1 MRIKNIGWSPMQKVL
16 KLKFINSL
24 MKLFKSFMLTAITV
38 SSTFITIEPTK
49 SQEKIEVT
57 PLIQSTKGL
66 SGKKISYPKW
76 KQAELRLLKVNIP
89 IGLKTPLH
97 IHPSPMLVYVQ
108 QGKLKH
114 SRGKTINYFRA
125 GESFIE
131 SNSGSPHFVES
142 VGKKPAVLFVGVSSA
157 VDLPTTINK

>member
-1 MRIKNIGWSPMQKVL
+1 MNI
-16 KLKFINSL
+16 
-24 MKLFKSFMLTAITV
+24 FKTILLTAITV
-38 SSTFITIEPTK
+38 SNAFITVEPTK
-49 SQEKIEVT
+49 SQERIEVT

-66 SGKKISYPKW
+66 SGKKISYPRW

-89 IGLKTPLH
+89 VGLKTPLH

-114 SRGKTINYFRA
+114 SRGETINYFSA

-131 SNSGSPHFVES
+131 RNSGSPHFVES
-142 VGKKPAVLFVGVSSA
+142 IGKKPAVLFVGF
-157 VDLPTTINK
+157 

>member
-1 MRIKNIGWSPMQKVL
+1 MNIFKP
-16 KLKFINSL
+16 
-24 MKLFKSFMLTAITV
+24 LFLTAITLL
-38 SSTFITIEPTK
+38 SAFITLEPAK

-57 PLIQSTKGL
+57 PLIQSTRGL
-66 SGKKISYPKW
+66 SGKKISYPRW

-89 IGLKTPLH
+89 VGLKTPLH
-97 IHPSPMLVYVQ
+97 IHPAPMLVYVQ

-114 SRGKTINYFRA
+114 SRGETINYFSS

-157 VDLPTTINK
+157 IGLPTTINK

>member
-1 MRIKNIGWSPMQKVL
+1 MNI
-16 KLKFINSL
+16 
-24 MKLFKSFMLTAITV
+24 FKRFMLPAMAI
-38 SSTFITIEPTK
+38 SSAFITLEPT
-49 SQEKIEVT
+49 QAQDKIEVT
-57 PLIQSTKGL
+57 PLIQSSRGL
-66 SGKKISYPKW
+66 SGKKISYPRW

-89 IGLKTPLH
+89 VGFKTPLH

-131 SNSGSPHFVES
+131 SNSGSPHFVEN

>member
-1 MRIKNIGWSPMQKVL
+1 M
-16 KLKFINSL
+16 
-24 MKLFKSFMLTAITV
+24 AV
-38 SSTFITIEPTK
+38 SSASTILEPAK

-66 SGKKISYPKW
+66 DGKKISYPRW

-97 IHPSPMLVYVQ
+97 IHPAPMLIYVE

-114 SRGKTINYFRA
+114 SRGETINYFGS

-142 VGKKPAVLFVGVSSA
+142 VGKKPAVLLVGVSSSIG
-157 VDLPTTINK
+157 LPTTINK

>member
-1 MRIKNIGWSPMQKVL
+1 MNI
-16 KLKFINSL
+16 
-24 MKLFKSFMLTAITV
+24 FKPLLLSTIAL
-38 SSTFITIEPTK
+38 SSAFITLESAK

-57 PLIQSTKGL
+57 TLIQSARGL
-66 SGKKISYPKW
+66 SGKKISYPRL

-89 IGLKTPLH
+89 VGLKTPLH
-97 IHPSPMLVYVQ
+97 IHPAPMLVYVK
-108 QGKLKH
+108 QGTLKH
-114 SRGKTINYFRA
+114 SRNETINYFNA

-157 VDLPTTINK
+157 IGLPTTINK

>member
-1 MRIKNIGWSPMQKVL
+1 MNI
-16 KLKFINSL
+16 
-24 MKLFKSFMLTAITV
+24 FKTILLTAITV
-38 SSTFITIEPTK
+38 SNAFITLEPTK
-49 SQEKIEVT
+49 SQERIEVT

-66 SGKKISYPKW
+66 SGKKISYPRW

-89 IGLKTPLH
+89 VGLKTPLH

-114 SRGKTINYFRA
+114 SRGKTINYFSP

-131 SNSGSPHFVES
+131 SNNGSPHFVES
-142 VGKKPAVLFVGVSSA
+142 IGQKPAVLLVGVSSA
-157 VDLPTTINK
+157 IGLPTTINK